1 MSFNSF
7 SFAIFLPIVFIVY
20 WWIPRKYQ
28 WIVLLISSYYFYMSW
43 NAKYVFLIFF
53 TTLVSYYCGIF
64 LSATKS
70 DRNKR
75 VILCCTV
82 VVCLGILFLFKYF
95 NFFID
100 IFCDTMSSL
109 SIQLHP
115 ITLNLLL
122 PVGISFY
129 TFQTLSYVID
139 VYHGAVQPERNFGK
153 YAVFVSFFPQ
163 LVAGP
168 IERTGNLLPQIEKEH
183 FFQYEDAIYGLRQM
197 LWGFFK
203 KIVIADTLANY
214 VDLVFDE
221 PFSYKGGVLL
231 LVSVFFSIQ
240 IYCDFSGYS
249 DIAIGTARL
258 FGIELMTN
266 FKSPYLSTSVNEFW
280 RKWHISLS
288 LWFRDYVYIP
298 LGGNRKGKIRKY
310 INVMITFLLS
320 GLWHGANG
328 TFVFWG
334 GIHGLAQVV
343 ENVFG
348 LNRKRKHGLIAT
360 CIVFIFVT
368 FAWIFFRASSWQEA
382 FHVISYMFSG
392 ISLPMTYIRDALMA
406 VGIDRKECIGIGMS
420 VLLLTIYD
428 FISLERNPFKEFDK
442 FPKVLR
448 WGIYYL
454 MGIILIVYSLQNIG
468 GNQFVYFQF

>member
-7 SFAIFLPIVFIVY
+7 SFAIFLPIVFIIY

-75 VILCCTV
+75 VILCCTA
-82 VVCLGILFLFKYF
+82 VVCLGILFLFKYY
-95 NFFID
+95 NFFIG

-129 TFQTLSYVID
+129 TFQTMSYVID

-168 IERTGNLLPQIEKEH
+168 IERTGNLLPQIGKEH

-288 LWFRDYVYIP
+288 LWFRDYVYD
-298 LGGNRKGKIRKY
+298 
-310 INVMITFLLS
+310 V
-320 GLWHGANG
+320 
-328 TFVFWG
+328 
-334 GIHGLAQVV
+334 
-343 ENVFG
+343 
-348 LNRKRKHGLIAT
+348 
-360 CIVFIFVT
+360 
-368 FAWIFFRASSWQEA
+368 
-382 FHVISYMFSG
+382 
-392 ISLPMTYIRDALMA
+392 
-406 VGIDRKECIGIGMS
+406 
-420 VLLLTIYD
+420 
-428 FISLERNPFKEFDK
+428 
-442 FPKVLR
+442 
-448 WGIYYL
+448 
-454 MGIILIVYSLQNIG
+454 
-468 GNQFVYFQF
+468 